1 MKYNAK
7 PSDILSAV
15 ENLAVEDIKL
25 KEESYNIIMV
35 KTPNGVKK
43 IKTLLSLQDWLKANQ
58 MKPKQQTKKKKR
70 K

>member
-7 PSDILSAV
+7 LKDIKSAI
-15 ENLAVEDIKL
+15 ENLAVEDINL

-35 KTPNGVKK
+35 KSPIGIVK

-70 K
+70 

>member
-7 PSDILSAV
+7 LKDIKSAI
-15 ENLAVEDIKL
+15 ENLAVEDINL
-25 KEESYNIIMV
+25 KEESYNIIML
-35 KTPNGVKK
+35 KSPNGIIR

-58 MKPKQQTKKKKR
+58 MKPKQPKKKKR

>member
-7 PSDILSAV
+7 LSDIKSAI
-15 ENLAVEDIKL
+15 ETMATDDIKL
-25 KEESYNIIMV
+25 KDESYNIIML

-43 IKTLLSLQDWLKANQ
+43 IKTLLSLSEWLKANQ
-58 MKPKQQTKKKKR
+58 MKPKQQTKKKR

>member
-25 KEESYNIIMV
+25 KEESYNLIML
-35 KTPNGVKK
+35 KTSNGIVR
-43 IKTLLSLQDWLKANQ
+43 IKTLLSLNEWKKANQ
-58 MKPKQQTKKKKR
+58 MKPKQQTKKKR

>member
-7 PSDILSAV
+7 LKDIKSAI

-35 KTPNGVKK
+35 KSPNGIVK

-58 MKPKQQTKKKKR
+58 MKPKKQTKKKKR
-70 K
+70 

>member
-7 PSDILSAV
+7 LKDIKSAI

-35 KTPNGVKK
+35 KSPIGIVK

-70 K
+70 